1 MDFNELKIDLRE
13 CNKWYQDRFP
23 NKDLITINQL
33 LGDYESLID
42 EVKEL
47 EERIRDLETDIDNNY
62 RRVYHADPY
71 EDRYI

>member
-1 MDFNELKIDLRE
+1 MDFNDFKIDLRN
-13 CNKWYQDRFP
+13 CNKWYKDRFP
-23 NKDLITINQL
+23 NKDLITISEL

-47 EERIRDLETDIDNNY
+47 EERIRDLETDIENNY
-62 RRVYHADPY
+62 RRIYHADPY

>member
-1 MDFNELKIDLRE
+1 MDFNDIKIDLRNV
-13 CNKWYQDRFP
+13 NKWIAERFP
-23 NKDLITINQL
+23 NRDMITFAEL

-47 EERIRDLETDIDNNY
+47 EERIRDLETDIENNY
-62 RRVYHADPY
+62 RRIYHADPY